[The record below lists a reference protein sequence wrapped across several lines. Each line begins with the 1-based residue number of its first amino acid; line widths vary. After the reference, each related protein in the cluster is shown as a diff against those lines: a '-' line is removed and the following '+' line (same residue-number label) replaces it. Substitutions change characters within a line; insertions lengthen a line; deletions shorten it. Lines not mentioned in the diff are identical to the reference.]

1 MSEPGEEEDVFECFI
16 VVRER
21 IDQAL
26 ELLDL
31 AADYAWGSDADLIY
45 QVIYEVGAI
54 RSGYPTRQN

>member
-31 AADYAWGSDADLIY
+31 AADDAWGSDAALIY
-45 QVIYEVGAI
+45 QVIAEVGAI

>member
-1 MSEPGEEEDVFECFI
+1 MSEPVEEEDDFECFI

-31 AADYAWGSDADLIY
+31 AAIDAWGSDAQLMY
-45 QVIYEVGAI
+45 RVIAEVGAI
-54 RSGYPTRQN
+54 RFAYPTRQN

>member
-1 MSEPGEEEDVFECFI
+1 MSEPVEEEDVFERFI

-31 AADYAWGSDADLIY
+31 AAIDAWGSDAQLMY
-45 QVIYEVGAI
+45 RVIDQVGAI
-54 RSGYPTRQN
+54 RFGYPTRQN